1 MQLGRC
7 LKLSDVSW
15 ATMGKA
21 RTAQSV
27 TLVLGK
33 GNQENI

>member
-15 ATMGKA
+15 ATMG
-21 RTAQSV
+21 